1 MPSSPVNSSDRRPE
15 EATSAC
21 PPKRAA
27 QVKITKMTTAMVTNC
42 EFRKVRPSKY
52 IATAR
57 LPSIADLRLH
67 MVAHSP
73 IQMT

>member
-1 MPSSPVNSSDRRPE
+1 
-15 EATSAC
+15 
-21 PPKRAA
+21 
-27 QVKITKMTTAMVTNC
+27 MTTAMVTNC